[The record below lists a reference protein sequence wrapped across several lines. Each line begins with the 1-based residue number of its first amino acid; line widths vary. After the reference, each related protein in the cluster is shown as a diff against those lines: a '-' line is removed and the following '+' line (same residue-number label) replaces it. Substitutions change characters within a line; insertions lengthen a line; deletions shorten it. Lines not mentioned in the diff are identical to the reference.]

1 MQTNQLDFIVYVP
14 KNIRRAALKRFSW
27 QSLIFYSLLRIKSIN
42 NKTNGKYLNFSSTI
56 LKKKY
61 GKEYRKHIDFLLKEK
76 WIEENEKYKNA
87 ANGFSKSFRISDLN
101 YQWIHKTH
109 AVKLQNRIW
118 EKFAGKTNEDTSD
131 LTSCYLNHIH
141 RRHNTLFL
149 PAARSIA
156 SKRLKV
162 KLDRKLPN
170 LKFGNNGRVYSTI
183 IVSKSTARKSVI
195 FGKFG
200 NLVNIDVTGMIQQ
213 LLNKE
218 IQDQKWNNW
227 IKDDFP
233 SQIIK
238 HFDQKFSRTVVKEQ
252 FMIAISKKCDFGFA
266 ADIRGLLEQDF
277 PMIEPVR
284 KIACRFLRIV

>member
-1 MQTNQLDFIVYVP
+1 
-14 KNIRRAALKRFSW
+14 
-27 QSLIFYSLLRIKSIN
+27 
-42 NKTNGKYLNFSSTI
+42 
-56 LKKKY
+56 
-61 GKEYRKHIDFLLKEK
+61 
-76 WIEENEKYKNA
+76 
-87 ANGFSKSFRISDLN
+87 
-101 YQWIHKTH
+101 
-109 AVKLQNRIW
+109 
-118 EKFAGKTNEDTSD
+118 
-131 LTSCYLNHIH
+131 
-141 RRHNTLFL
+141 
-149 PAARSIA
+149 
-156 SKRLKV
+156 
-162 KLDRKLPN
+162 
-170 LKFGNNGRVYSTI
+170 
-183 IVSKSTARKSVI
+183 
-195 FGKFG
+195 
-200 NLVNIDVTGMIQQ
+200 MIQQ